1 MKTLLQ
7 SAMTGWTTYT
17 QQGKFAAL
25 LLLAIVY
32 LGFALRG
39 EKSGKESR
47 VTACI

>member
-25 LLLAIVY
+25 LLLAIVF
-32 LGFALRG
+32 LGFGLRG
-39 EKSGKESR
+39 YKFGKESS
-47 VTACI
+47 VTV